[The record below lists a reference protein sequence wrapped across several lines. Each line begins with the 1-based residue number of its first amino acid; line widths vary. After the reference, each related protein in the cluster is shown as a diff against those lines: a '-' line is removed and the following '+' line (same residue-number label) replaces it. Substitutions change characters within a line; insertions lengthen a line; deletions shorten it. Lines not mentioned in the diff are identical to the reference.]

1 MAMVIKARGGPNN
14 RPGNRKEAKMGRRFG
29 GNEEL
34 CPECGHL
41 LTTKSWN
48 CQFCGWNMDKS
59 KMHTSAVDLWNDYPD
74 IDNISFVG
82 CVFYFLSFPL
92 IETIVTRIM
101 ATEERAESLNSLN
114 EPPYWQRIHAS
125 ALAFS

>member
-14 RPGNRKEAKMGRRFG
+14 RPGNRKEVKMGRRFG

-48 CQFCGWNMDKS
+48 CQFCGWNMDNS

-74 IDNISFVG
+74 IDNIS
-82 CVFYFLSFPL
+82 L
-92 IETIVTRIM
+92 R
-101 ATEERAESLNSLN
+101 RAASPMVSAYCSRANSWRN
-114 EPPYWQRIHAS
+114 RNVS
-125 ALAFS
+125 G